1 MGNWIVELTK
11 IGRLD
16 LILREMSQK
25 DDFTAFIFE
34 KDLNEVVLWSILR
47 SKVLYVDSAAWKWLF
62 SWEQTFGNKN
72 K

>member
-34 KDLNEVVLWSILR
+34 KDLNEVVL
-47 SKVLYVDSAAWKWLF
+47 
-62 SWEQTFGNKN
+62 
-72 K
+72 